1 MTTAVIVAS
10 GPSLTVEQTQLVDR
24 AHKAGRC
31 RVIVVNDN
39 WQLLPDAD
47 VLYAADSRWWRIHW
61 PAVSTGFRG
70 EMWTCKRETAKQYGI
85 CHIDS
90 TPRKQGLS
98 RTPGLIHEGGNSG
111 YQAIGLAYHFVCMRI
126 VLIGF
131 DMQHRPGDPPH
142 WFGKHP
148 QGLSNAGGV
157 KDWAPRFNA
166 LADDLRAEGVELL
179 NCSLRTALT
188 VPRADLGALLAGE

>member
-1 MTTAVIVAS
+1 MTTCIVVAS
-10 GPSLTVEQTQLVDR
+10 GPSLTTEQCAQV
-24 AHKAGRC
+24 AAAQSAGKC
-31 RVIVVNDN
+31 HVIVVNDN
-39 WQLLPDAD
+39 WRLLPDAD
-47 VLYAADSRWWRIHW
+47 VLYAADGRWWRHHW
-61 PAVSTGFRG
+61 PAVSAGFRG

-90 TPRKQGLS
+90 TPRRAGLS

-111 YQAIGLAYHFVCMRI
+111 YQAVGLAYHFGVTRI

-157 KDWAPRFNA
+157 KDWAPRFNQ

-188 VPRADLGALLAGE
+188 VPRCDLAEALA

>member
-1 MTTAVIVAS
+1 MTTCVVVAS
-10 GPSLTVEQTQLVDR
+10 GPSLTVEQTQLVEDAR
-24 AHKAGRC
+24 VAGRC
-31 RVIVVNDN
+31 HVIVVNDN
-39 WQLLPDAD
+39 WRLLPDAD
-47 VLYAADSRWWRIHW
+47 VLYAADSRWWRLHW
-61 PAVSTGFRG
+61 TAVSTGFRG
-70 EMWTCKRETAKQYGI
+70 EMWTCKRETAKQYGL

-90 TPRKQGLS
+90 TPRHQGLS

-111 YQAIGLAYHFVCMRI
+111 YQAIGLAYNFGATRI
-126 VLIGF
+126 VLIGY
-131 DMQHRPGDPPH
+131 DMQHRPGDRPH

-148 QGLSNAGGV
+148 AGLSNAGGV

-188 VPRADLGALLAGE
+188 VPRGDLAEALA

>member
-1 MTTAVIVAS
+1 MTTAVVVAS
-10 GPSLTVEQTQLVDR
+10 GPSLTVEQCAQV
-24 AHKAGRC
+24 AAAQSAGKC
-31 RVIVVNDN
+31 HVIVVNDN
-39 WQLLPDAD
+39 WRLLPDAD
-47 VLYAADSRWWRIHW
+47 VLYAADGRWWRHHW
-61 PAVSTGFRG
+61 PAVSAGFRG

-90 TPRKQGLS
+90 TPRRAGLS
-98 RTPGLIHEGGNSG
+98 RIPGLIHEGGNSG
-111 YQAIGLAYHFVCMRI
+111 YQAVGLAYHFGVTRI

-188 VPRADLGALLAGE
+188 VPRCDLAEALA

>member
-1 MTTAVIVAS
+1 MTTAVVVAS
-10 GPSLTVEQTQLVDR
+10 GPSLTTEQCAQV
-24 AHKAGRC
+24 AAAQSAGKC
-31 RVIVVNDN
+31 HVIVVNDN
-39 WQLLPDAD
+39 WRLLPDAD
-47 VLYAADSRWWRIHW
+47 VLYAADGRGWRHHW
-61 PAVSTGFRG
+61 PAVSAGFRG

-90 TPRKQGLS
+90 TPRRAGLS

-111 YQAIGLAYHFVCMRI
+111 YQAVGLAYHFGVTRI

-188 VPRADLGALLAGE
+188 VPRCDLAEALA

>member
-1 MTTAVIVAS
+1 MTTAVVVAS
-10 GPSLTVEQTQLVDR
+10 GPSLTTDQCAQVAAAQ
-24 AHKAGRC
+24 AAGKC
-31 RVIVVNDN
+31 HVIVVNDN
-39 WQLLPDAD
+39 WRLLPDAD
-47 VLYAADSRWWRIHW
+47 VLYAADGRWWRHHW
-61 PAVSTGFRG
+61 PAVSAGFRG

-85 CHIDS
+85 CHIES
-90 TPRKQGLS
+90 TPRRAGLS

-111 YQAIGLAYHFVCMRI
+111 YQAVGLAYHFGVTRI

-157 KDWAPRFNA
+157 KDWAPRFNQ

-188 VPRADLGALLAGE
+188 VPRCDLAEALA

>member
-1 MTTAVIVAS
+1 VTTCVVVAS
-10 GPSLTVEQTQLVDR
+10 GPSLTVDQCAQV
-24 AHKAGRC
+24 AAAQAAGKC
-31 RVIVVNDN
+31 HTLVVNDN
-39 WQLLPDAD
+39 WRLLPDAD
-47 VLYAADSRWWRIHW
+47 VLYAADGRWWRLHW
-61 PAVSTGFRG
+61 PAVNAGFRG
-70 EMWTCKRETAKQYGI
+70 EMWTCKRDTAKQYGI
-85 CHIDS
+85 CYIDS
-90 TPRKQGLS
+90 TPRKPGVS

-111 YQAIGLAYHFVCMRI
+111 YQAIGLAYHFGATRI

-157 KDWAPRFNA
+157 KDWAPKFNA

-188 VPRADLGALLAGE
+188 VPRTDLTEALEAH